1 METAD
6 ERRDRR
12 YGRVNTGDTL
22 PYGTLAGADWPLRK
36 AYYYEG
42 YPKDTDLPELPVWEP
57 EPVEVDLDDM
67 VFKRELVALVAKV
80 FDELLTP
87 REAKVVCMRFGM
99 GCEEMTLE
107 EVGYQFNVTRERIR
121 QIEAKALRKLK
132 HPVRCP
138 ELYALRK
145 PFRRW

>member
-1 METAD
+1 MATVEK
-6 ERRDRR
+6 DRR
-12 YGRVNTGDTL
+12 YGRVNHGDTL

-57 EPVEVDLDDM
+57 EAVELDLDEH
-67 VFKRELVALVAKV
+67 VFKHELVGLIAKV
-80 FDELLTP
+80 FENLLTP
-87 REAKVVCMRFGM
+87 RELKVISMRFGL

-107 EVGYQFNVTRERIR
+107 EVGQVFGVTRERIR

-132 HPVRCP
+132 HPLRCP
-138 ELYALRK
+138 ELCALRT
-145 PFRRW
+145 PLRRW